1 MPGLRILAFY
11 VAVAVGT
18 IGMAY
23 LFVVE
28 ELL

>member
-1 MPGLRILAFY
+1 MPGLCILAFY
-11 VAVAVGT
+11 VAVAVVT

-23 LFVVE
+23 LFVAE

>member
-1 MPGLRILAFY
+1 MPALCILAFY

>member
-1 MPGLRILAFY
+1 MPALCILAFY
-11 VAVAVGT
+11 VAVAVVT

-23 LFVVE
+23 LFVAE